1 MKFSFSSYLPNLP
14 DIIVN
19 MKLSLKE
26 WIILALMIAFIVMPL
41 PIPQFAADQIAS
53 VPGVA
58 CVLAANVA
66 ILVYAS
72 PYLGVTAILVASELI
87 RRSYRANET
96 RPGYA
101 PPVARADT
109 NIATRT
115 RPATQSAFTERTLEE
130 NIVDKLAP
138 VGKAPVAEF
147 VETDFKPM
155 YDNVHNALM
164 T

>member
-1 MKFSFSSYLPNLP
+1 MKFSFSSYLPNP
-14 DIIVN
+14 PAIITN
-19 MKLSLKE
+19 MNLSLKE
-26 WIILALMIAFIVMPL
+26 WIVLALMIAFIILPL
-41 PIPQFAADQIAS
+41 PIPQFAADQIAT

-66 ILVYAS
+66 VLLYAS

-101 PPVARADT
+101 PPAARINT

-115 RPATQSAFTERTLEE
+115 RPATPSAFAERTLEE

-138 VGKAPVAEF
+138 VGQAPATEF
-147 VETDFKPM
+147 VETEFKPM
-155 YDNVHNALM
+155 YGNVHNALM